1 MKKIILAFLLV
12 ASTVVSRSQTAADDQ
27 QATTVLKTFYTA
39 YLSAHDNNVLVGLRK
54 KYCTPKCEKQIRQLI
69 KSTDSDPIIKGQD
82 SDPKWAKTLSVKR
95 GPGKPNTYAVSYYY
109 DEIGDDQKSHKT
121 TVTIKLEMIKVNGV
135 YKVDRIL

>member
-1 MKKIILAFLLV
+1 MKKIILAFLLI
-12 ASTVVSRSQTAADDQ
+12 ASTVVSRSQTAADYQ
-27 QATTVLKTFYTA
+27 QSTTLKTFYTA

-95 GPGKPNTYAVSYYY
+95 GTGKPNTYLVSYYY
-109 DEIGDDQKSHKT
+109 DEAGDDQKSHKT

-135 YKVDRIL
+135 FKVDRILE

>member
-1 MKKIILAFLLV
+1 MKKVIVAFLLV
-12 ASTVVSRSQTAADDQ
+12 INAVISKSQTATDDQ

-39 YLSAHDNNVLVGLRK
+39 YLSAQDNNALVGLRK
-54 KYCTPKCEKQIRQLI
+54 KYCTPKCEKQIQQLI
-69 KSTDSDPIIKGQD
+69 KTTDSDPIIKGQD

-121 TVTIKLEMIKVNGV
+121 TVTIKFEMIKVNGV
-135 YKVDRIL
+135 FKVDRIL